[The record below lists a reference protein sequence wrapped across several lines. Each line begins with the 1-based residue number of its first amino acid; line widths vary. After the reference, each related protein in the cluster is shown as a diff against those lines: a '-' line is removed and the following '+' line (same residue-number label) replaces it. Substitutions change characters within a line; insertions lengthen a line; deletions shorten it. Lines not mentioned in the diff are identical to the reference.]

1 MRKLLIV
8 SLLLSF
14 GLAHAADAVK
24 KSEPK
29 KPAATQPAKK
39 AAPAKKAND
48 PKWKENSMAKKQR
61 ECKADPSLPQCQK
74 KAPAKK

>member
-24 KSEPK
+24 KAEPA
-29 KPAATQPAKK
+29 KPAQTAKK

>member
-1 MRKLLIV
+1 MLGITSV
-8 SLLLSF
+8 W
-14 GLAHAADAVK
+14 AAEDAK
-24 KSEPK
+24 KAPAK
-29 KPAATQPAKK
+29 KPAAAQPAKK
-39 AAPAKKAND
+39 PAPAKKAND